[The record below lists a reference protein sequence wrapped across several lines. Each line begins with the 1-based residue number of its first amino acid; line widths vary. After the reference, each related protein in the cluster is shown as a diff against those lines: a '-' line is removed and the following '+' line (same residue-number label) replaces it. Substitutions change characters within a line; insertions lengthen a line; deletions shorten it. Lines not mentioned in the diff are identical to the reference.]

1 LPIAERVVTHPLD
14 PILGYDDRAICPE
27 LPGEH
32 FWLRQH
38 GNRLD
43 RRRTTSVTSENVG
56 PRTRAVALA
65 RGDARRHAL
74 EAVIEAICA
83 EFDRSGELAAAIEL
97 RRRFPGLSDNAGA
110 RECAR
115 MIARWRP
122 ATDDETSPEPSRDP
136 G

>member
-1 LPIAERVVTHPLD
+1 M
-14 PILGYDDRAICPE
+14 
-27 LPGEH
+27 
-32 FWLRQH
+32 
-38 GNRLD
+38 
-43 RRRTTSVTSENVG
+43 
-56 PRTRAVALA
+56 ALA

-74 EAVIEAICA
+74 AMFAITEADIEAICA
-83 EFDRSGELAAAIEL
+83 EFDRSGELAAAVEL

-122 ATDDETSPEPSRDP
+122 APDGETAPEPSRDP